1 MGKIG
6 AMREG
11 QPLSIVAIFD
21 KGFTDSD
28 VDAAK
33 SGLIELGLNRL
44 YLMTSMPP
52 KLSVVLSPDA
62 DQERIDEVVGFLAGV
77 EHVEGVRISYPS
89 WKEEP

>member
-1 MGKIG
+1 MK
-6 AMREG
+6 EG

-21 KGFTDSD
+21 KGFAYAD
-28 VDAAK
+28 VEAAE

-52 KLSVVLSPDA
+52 KLSVALNPDA
-62 DQERIDEVVGFLAGV
+62 DQERIDEVVDFLTGI

-89 WKEEP
+89 WQVEP